1 MQASDRYVLHN
12 VSFIFRSSGQL
23 DHPNLKEEGEKGT
36 VKTCSQKSEFK
47 M

>member
-1 MQASDRYVLHN
+1 MQALDRHVLHN

-23 DHPNLKEEGEKGT
+23 NHPNLQEEGEKGT
-36 VKTCSQKSEFK
+36 VKTCSQKSGFK